1 MKPSRAL
8 AMAVPVAAALVLLVG
23 CGSSGSAGESS
34 QASSAPTADAATA
47 PAATGAPSAEL
58 TAWAGQVC
66 DATAALRDSVTGIAS
81 AVTSGGDVAANVSN
95 QFATIQASATSLVE
109 TVGAIPADGS
119 SPQAQ
124 AISESA
130 AASKAAID
138 ALGTSVTDLTNAS
151 GIGSVTAI
159 AAVGSAANDA
169 LSAIGDTGTA
179 ISDAVQDGSGT
190 LGQAFAAN
198 PSCATLGQ

>member
-8 AMAVPVAAALVLLVG
+8 TITLPVAAALTLLVG
-23 CGSSGSAGESS
+23 CGSSGSVGEPS
-34 QASSAPTADAATA
+34 QAGSASTAAVATT

-66 DATAALRDSVTGIAS
+66 DATTTLKDSVTGITS
-81 AVTSGGDVAANVSN
+81 AVTSGGDVAANVSS
-95 QFATIQASATSLVE
+95 QFTAIQASASALVE
-109 TVGAIPADGS
+109 TVSTIPADGS

-130 AASKAAID
+130 TASKAAID

-169 LSAIGDTGTA
+169 LSAIGDTGNA
-179 ISDAVQDGSGT
+179 ISGAVQDGSGT

-198 PSCATLGQ
+198 PSCAALGQ